1 MKRMSQFLA
10 IITSFIILISAFVMP
25 VSAAETVKYSIASA
39 TGEKGDTVTVT
50 VNVSSNVGVTAAI
63 IDINYDSSKLEYV
76 DGINGNVF
84 MTCSVRHQEGTSN
97 VRCTGITMGD
107 SSAKKSGIFATLKFK
122 IIASSGSASLKIIP
136 SSDAGDHC
144 GVGTPPIQ
152 LTPSVS
158 NGKITITV
166 PDVSVTGIS
175 LDKTSVSLKKGEST
189 TLKATVKPDNATNKT
204 VTYTSSNTKVATVNS
219 SGKVTAVGGGKAT
232 ITAKAGSKTATC
244 TVTVTVPQTGISA
257 SGSTTRKVTVGDTVK
272 LSVVKVPSDST
283 DNFNVKWTSSNTK
296 IATVSNGTVKAVAP
310 GTVNITAESNGWKV
324 VYKFTVEKKSE
335 ESTTQESTTAEST
348 TIESTTE
355 ESSTELD
362 STESTTLVESET
374 QTTEDYSLVEPT
386 TNNNQLNNDFK
397 KSLKYLIVVA
407 VVGVAVGFIVLVS
420 VILIVV
426 KNRIDAKKKSKENKI
441 TIEEKHR

>member
-25 VSAAETVKYSIASA
+25 VSAADVNYSVTNVS
-39 TGEKGDTVTVT
+39 GKKGDTVTVT
-50 VNVSSNVGVTAAI
+50 VNLKSSVILWGANVYLGYNPSELQHVSHSQGGIVSGGNMYHTG
-63 IDINYDSSKLEYV
+63 SSVNFSGMY
-76 DGINGNVF
+76 N
-84 MTCSVRHQEGTSN
+84 S
-97 VRCTGITMGD
+97 
-107 SSAKKSGIFATLKFK
+107 KSGTVFTVKFIILKE
-122 IIASSGSASLKIIP
+122 SGSS
-136 SSDAGDHC
+136 
-144 GVGTPPIQ
+144 V
-152 LTPSVS
+152 LTLTSTENTDSNGETHACSTS
-158 NGKITITV
+158 NGKITITA
-166 PDVSVTGIS
+166 PTVSVTGIS

-272 LSVVKVPSDST
+272 LSVVKVPSDAT

-374 QTTEDYSLVEPT
+374 QTTEEYSLVEPT